1 MQNLQNNVLGLDK
14 ITGKKLKTL
23 ILHTWDFNNRHEI
36 VEGKVR
42 HFYSRLWIDNNELL
56 NRLLDLD
63 LNDAQTLW
71 MLDFLIKLEND
82 AQIIFRDFRN
92 DERRER
98 YFKCIEILKNLVQGL
113 ETKQDLLSKED
124 REYLQSY
131 VKRVYSNEKIQ
142 NVIDAALENQ
152 K

>member
-23 ILHTWDFNNRHEI
+23 ILHTWDFSNRHEV

-142 NVIDAALENQ
+142 NVIDAALA